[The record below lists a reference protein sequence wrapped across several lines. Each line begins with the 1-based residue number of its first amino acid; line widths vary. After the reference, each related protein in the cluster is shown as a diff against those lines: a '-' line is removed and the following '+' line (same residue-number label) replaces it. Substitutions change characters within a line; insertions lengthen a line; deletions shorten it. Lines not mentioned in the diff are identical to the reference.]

1 MDNKTKL
8 VALIVLIILA
18 GVIIYQNT
26 DLVNLR
32 ILFWGFEASLI
43 ILLLLVFLIG
53 IIIGYFLPK
62 LIRTKK
68 ERNTT

>member
-8 VALIVLIILA
+8 VVLIVLIILTA
-18 GVIIYQNT
+18 VIIYQNT
-26 DLVNLR
+26 DPVNLR

-53 IIIGYFLPK
+53 IIIGYFLPR